1 MIKELLKKKVET
13 KKDIYEKL
21 VKLIEPKKVSNKIP
35 DLISYSHDYWPIS
48 LHWLMKGKVPA
59 LPDIVVFPES
69 TEDVVKILEFAYSE
83 DIPVYAYGG
92 GTGVLGG
99 TVPEYGGI
107 VIDLKRLRHIKINAN
122 DLIVEVG
129 SGTNGMILEQY
140 LNKHGFTLGHF
151 PQSLYGSTVGGW
163 ISTKAIGQF
172 STKYGGIE
180 DMLLGLEVVIPPGR
194 VLNFKPNPR
203 AAVGPDL
210 KKLFIESEGMFGI
223 ITNAYLKIW
232 PYPEKRVLLS
242 FVSNSLEDSLNS
254 VKNILQRG
262 AKPAVVRIYDKVET
276 LKWFYM
282 EKKAKGKYGTILII
296 EGDSVLVD
304 AEEKIIREEFSE
316 ATFTGEVPAKYW
328 LEKRFSVKELSEFA
342 PLGFVIDTIEVVAP
356 WSKAAKLYY
365 DVIEAMRSVEGTLLA
380 YAHAS
385 HFYPQGVCWYFIFG
399 GLPKNRSPEEY
410 YREIWSA
417 TMEATLKN
425 EGAISHHHG
434 IGRMRAEWI
443 RRDLG
448 DVYEF
453 FAKIKR
459 CIDEKS
465 ILNKG
470 NMGVE

>member
-1 MIKELLKKKVET
+1 LIKELLKKKVET

-21 VKLIEPKKVSNKIP
+21 VKLIGPKKVSNKIP

-48 LHWLMKGKVPA
+48 LHWLMEGKVPA

-69 TEDVVKILEFAYSE
+69 TEDVVKILEFTYNE

-242 FVSNSLEDSLNS
+242 FVSNSLEDSLDS

-316 ATFTGEVPAKYW
+316 ATFAGEAPAKYW

-399 GLPKNRSPEEY
+399 GLPKNKAPEEY

-425 EGAISHHHG
+425 GGAISHHHG

-443 RRDLG
+443 HRDLG

-453 FAKIKR
+453 FEKIKR

>member
-1 MIKELLKKKVET
+1 MIKEILKKKVET

-21 VKLIEPKKVSNKIP
+21 VKFIGPKKVSNKIP

-69 TEDVVKILEFAYSE
+69 TEDVVKILEFAYNE

-242 FVSNSLEDSLNS
+242 FVSNSLEDSLDS

-316 ATFTGEVPAKYW
+316 ATFTSEAPAKYW

-399 GLPKNRSPEEY
+399 GLPKNKAPEEY

-425 EGAISHHHG
+425 GGAISHHHG

-453 FAKIKR
+453 FEKIKR

>member
-1 MIKELLKKKVET
+1 LIKELLKKKVET

-21 VKLIEPKKVSNKIP
+21 VKLIGPKKVSNKIP

-48 LHWLMKGKVPA
+48 LHWLMEGKVPA

-69 TEDVVKILEFAYSE
+69 TEDVVKILEFAYNE

-242 FVSNSLEDSLNS
+242 FVSNSLEDSLDS

-316 ATFTGEVPAKYW
+316 ATFTGEAPAKYW

-365 DVIEAMRSVEGTLLA
+365 DVIEAMRSAEGTLLA

-417 TMEATLKN
+417 TMEATLRN
-425 EGAISHHHG
+425 GGAISHHHG

-453 FAKIKR
+453 FEKIKR

>member
-1 MIKELLKKKVET
+1 LIKELFKKKVET

-21 VKLIEPKKVSNKIP
+21 VKLIGPKKVSNKIP

-48 LHWLMKGKVPA
+48 LHWLMEGKVPA

-69 TEDVVKILEFAYSE
+69 TEDVVKILEFTYNE

-242 FVSNSLEDSLNS
+242 FVSNSLEDSLDS

-276 LKWFYM
+276 RK
-282 EKKAKGKYGTILII
+282 
-296 EGDSVLVD
+296 
-304 AEEKIIREEFSE
+304 
-316 ATFTGEVPAKYW
+316 
-328 LEKRFSVKELSEFA
+328 
-342 PLGFVIDTIEVVAP
+342 
-356 WSKAAKLYY
+356 
-365 DVIEAMRSVEGTLLA
+365 
-380 YAHAS
+380 
-385 HFYPQGVCWYFIFG
+385 
-399 GLPKNRSPEEY
+399 
-410 YREIWSA
+410 
-417 TMEATLKN
+417 
-425 EGAISHHHG
+425 
-434 IGRMRAEWI
+434 
-443 RRDLG
+443 
-448 DVYEF
+448 
-453 FAKIKR
+453 
-459 CIDEKS
+459 
-465 ILNKG
+465 
-470 NMGVE
+470 

>member
-21 VKLIEPKKVSNKIP
+21 VKLIGPKKVSNKIP

-48 LHWLMKGKVPA
+48 LHWLMEGKVPA

-69 TEDVVKILEFAYSE
+69 TEDVVKILEFTYNE

-242 FVSNSLEDSLNS
+242 FVSNSLEDSLDS

-316 ATFTGEVPAKYW
+316 ATFTGEAPAKYW

-365 DVIEAMRSVEGTLLA
+365 DVIEAMRSAEGTLLA

-417 TMEATLKN
+417 TMEATLRN
-425 EGAISHHHG
+425 GGAISHHHG

-453 FAKIKR
+453 FEKIKR